1 MFLAWPSWLGSD
13 TCPFRSDPF
22 RKPVSVSGTFL
33 GKAKLRN
40 CSFQAIGPV
49 YASIF
54 DAKGQTYFTRAVP
67 ELPELPELEFYQLNI
82 FLNYEKRNEKR
93 KRNSLKINF

>member
-1 MFLAWPSWLGSD
+1 
-13 TCPFRSDPF
+13 
-22 RKPVSVSGTFL
+22 
-33 GKAKLRN
+33 
-40 CSFQAIGPV
+40 V

>member
-13 TCPFRSDPF
+13 TCPFR
-22 RKPVSVSGTFL
+22 KPVADLFQCPFFVL
-33 GKAKLRN
+33 AKLRN

-49 YASIF
+49 YLSIF
-54 DAKGQTYFTRAVP
+54 DAKGQTYFTRAV
-67 ELPELPELEFYQLNI
+67 PELPELEFYQLNI

>member
-1 MFLAWPSWLGSD
+1 MFLAWPSWLGFL
-13 TCPFRSDPF
+13 TCF
-22 RKPVSVSGTFL
+22 SVRFFVL
-33 GKAKLRN
+33 AKLRN

-67 ELPELPELEFYQLNI
+67 ELPELQFYQLKI

-93 KRNSLKINF
+93 KRNLLKINF